1 MKRTIIISLHAGY
14 WLVYLF
20 LTVSTLLVAGNNFA
34 GSVSSSIGLNLLLAT
49 TCFYTFYFVLVPKF
63 LAKRQVRRFIAKGL
77 LTGLVFALLMA
88 VVQIAISSPDD
99 TKRLTATD
107 TSAVIINWTMIILFH
122 ATIGFVHGLLATFM
136 RGSLMWYDDIH
147 IRQTLEKKNLETQLS
162 LIKARIDPHFLF
174 NTLNNIDVMIN
185 NDPAQASI
193 YLQKLCD
200 IMRFTLY
207 ENHTEQIPLQKE
219 VDIMRQYIE
228 LQKIRSSKDFISLDV
243 TGDTKALSVG
253 PMVLLPFVENAIKHS
268 DGRKQEDAIRIKVT
282 AEKDEIHFLCRNI
295 VARNNTRSEG
305 GIGMELIRQRLNLL
319 YPSQYTL
326 TVGEKNDYFEVQL
339 TIHTK

>member
-1 MKRTIIISLHAGY
+1 
-14 WLVYLF
+14 
-20 LTVSTLLVAGNNFA
+20 
-34 GSVSSSIGLNLLLAT
+34 
-49 TCFYTFYFVLVPKF
+49 
-63 LAKRQVRRFIAKGL
+63 

-136 RGSLMWYDDIH
+136 KGFLMWYDDIH

-185 NDPAQASI
+185 KDPAQASM

-295 VARNNTRSEG
+295 VARNSTRSEG
-305 GIGMELIRQRLNLL
+305 GIGMELIRQRLTLL
-319 YPSQYTL
+319 YPSQHTL